1 MGLLNLQHL
10 KNKYSLNVKNLA
22 YIGANKGQDVDE
34 FLSVFPDTK
43 ISLFEPQ
50 DELFSYLKKNFG
62 NNSNISLFNF
72 AIGSSLE
79 KPQCLLQIMMV
90 RVHLS

>member
-50 DELFSYLKKNFG
+50 DELFSYLKKILVIIQIFHYLILQ
-62 NNSNISLFNF
+62 SEAPWKSLNVY
-72 AIGSSLE
+72 
-79 KPQCLLQIMMV
+79 C
-90 RVHLS
+90 R